1 MVERWHLYL
10 AAWAVVAGVVVVAAE
25 LRAPVWIRDRSVAV
39 AGLTGA
45 LLGSLDSA
53 RSVIWVMLAVLLV
66 MPADRQRSPHPLG
79 AMTVT
84 AAMVSL
90 VGVWSA
96 VPDTEPSLAAGCVLA
111 VVGAERLWSRRPVGP
126 PASAAL
132 VVAVV
137 GAAWV
142 GSAGSTPA
150 IASAAAVGMVLCAPA
165 VLGFRKL
172 DLQRAAALAAVHVV
186 GALTVPRLLMRQDSR
201 TAVMGAVA
209 LLLVDLAIA
218 AVVGRLRS
226 ASVPADGPVA

>member
-1 MVERWHLYL
+1 VVERWHLYL
-10 AAWAVVAGVVVVAAE
+10 AAWAVAAGVVVVAAE

-66 MPADRQRSPHPLG
+66 MPADRQRPPHPLG

-96 VPDTEPSLAAGCVLA
+96 VPDTEPPLAAGCVLA

-201 TAVMGAVA
+201 TAVIGAVA